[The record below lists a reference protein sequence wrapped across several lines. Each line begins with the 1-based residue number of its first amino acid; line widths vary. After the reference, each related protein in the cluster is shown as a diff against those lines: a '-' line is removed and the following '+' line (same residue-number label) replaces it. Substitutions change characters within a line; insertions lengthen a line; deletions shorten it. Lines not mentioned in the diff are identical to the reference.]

1 MSHDVLSSEDSNPQG
16 PSKDN
21 PSAVFNGIRKDLDK
35 LGKDINDLPDA
46 PGIDNDLS
54 ALEKI
59 SKDLALLGKGLEEL
73 QKSVE
78 ALRKD
83 TDAPQSDDDQV
94 MHQALT
100 THAASA
106 ERASTL
112 SSFPAIPPQKTTSP
126 QPSATSPHSWSFFG
140 VFDGHNGPATS
151 AFLNSNLFNAIIGAL
166 DGLFSKHAPTI
177 KEAFL
182 RVDDEFV
189 NWALERAL
197 EQTSKE
203 AAVSL
208 LATAHAGS
216 CALVGFYES
225 ETRLHRIALTR
236 DSRAVLGRKVSRKG
250 KETYEVPEPE
260 ITTTE
265 VQPGDCV
272 VLATDGLWD
281 CLTTEELMGWWA
293 PMQCLP
299 TGGA

>member
-112 SSFPAIPPQKTTSP
+112 SSFPGLHYSHHQPYHPTNFPTSNS
-126 QPSATSPHSWSFFG
+126 PSEDH
-140 VFDGHNGPATS
+140 
-151 AFLNSNLFNAIIGAL
+151 
-166 DGLFSKHAPTI
+166 
-177 KEAFL
+177 
-182 RVDDEFV
+182 
-189 NWALERAL
+189 
-197 EQTSKE
+197 
-203 AAVSL
+203 
-208 LATAHAGS
+208 
-216 CALVGFYES
+216 
-225 ETRLHRIALTR
+225 IASTF
-236 DSRAVLGRKVSRKG
+236 
-250 KETYEVPEPE
+250 
-260 ITTTE
+260 
-265 VQPGDCV
+265 CH
-272 VLATDGLWD
+272 
-281 CLTTEELMGWWA
+281 
-293 PMQCLP
+293 LP
-299 TGGA
+299 TLLVLLWCLRRTQRTCYQRLPQLQPLQRHHRCP